1 MIDLSKMSGASPE
14 IQTVQAD
21 PGRSWERPAVLAID
35 APPDDETDPQPD
47 ARWPADAVRT
57 GVCGSVTPRVVTLRD
72 GGYRMYYTQILPR
85 VGFPAGA
92 NDYDNASTRILSAV
106 SSDGETWTPEP
117 GVRLSPRDGGA
128 GEFRVVC
135 GDVVPRED
143 LSGGLRMYYECCTG
157 SQAVSNTIRSAISED
172 GLVWSMETGDRYSGG
187 AFSSPRIVF
196 LENGQC
202 RLYFYKRGLGIISAL
217 SIDGG
222 LTFSEDQGVRILPGK
237 VYAAFAPEIIRLS
250 GGGYVMYYAG
260 YKGPREAYILRA
272 TSEDGLVWH
281 KENTPTISP
290 DPGTWDGTKCSEM
303 CVFPLSPQIDRQ
315 DQRYRMVYEACDGT
329 AIDRRGV
336 WRIVSVTSISGM
348 ST

>member
-1 MIDLSKMSGASPE
+1 MIDLSKMSTASPE
-14 IQTVQAD
+14 IQTVRAD

-35 APPDDETDPQPD
+35 APPDDDTDPRPD
-47 ARWPADAVRT
+47 ARWAEDGLRT
-57 GVCGSVTPRVVTLRD
+57 GVCGSVTPRVIALPD

-106 SSDGETWTPEP
+106 SSDGEIWSPEP
-117 GVRLSPRDGGA
+117 GVRLLPRDGGA

-135 GDVVPRED
+135 GDVVPRAD

-157 SQAVSNTIRSAISED
+157 SQEISNTIRSAVSDD
-172 GLVWSMETGDRYSGG
+172 GLVWSMETGERFSGG

-196 LENGQC
+196 LEDGQC
-202 RLYFYKRGLGIISAL
+202 RLYLYKRGLGIVSAL
-217 SIDGG
+217 SDDGG
-222 LTFSEDQGVRILPGK
+222 LTFSEEHGVRILPGK
-237 VYAAFAPEIIRLS
+237 VYAAFAPEIMRLS

-260 YKGPREAYILRA
+260 YKGACETYILRA

-290 DPGTWDGTKCSEM
+290 DPGTWDSTKCSEM
-303 CVFPLSPQIDRQ
+303 CVFSLSPHVDGQ

-336 WRIVSVTSISGM
+336 WRIVSVTSVSGA